1 MEFLKLSDLSLNPA
15 KYLINTKT
23 GKPVNHADFIAQQRR
38 AEYVIKLSEAIK
50 DKNFTASK
58 VDSLSAIMLE
68 VSQSLSAANK
78 VAYVAEPTKPTSSVK
93 DELVKF
99 ALDFDKYEDEKITTD
114 KVNEFMNEFNVIND
128 VETVGDY
135 FSEGVVKL
143 NKIYTVADI
152 LAAVK
157 SNVAKLGSI

>member
-1 MEFLKLSDLSLNPA
+1 MDWW
-15 KYLINTKT
+15 
-23 GKPVNHADFIAQQRR
+23 
-38 AEYVIKLSEAIK
+38 K
-50 DKNFTASK
+50 D
-58 VDSLSAIMLE
+58 DGLCLG
-68 VSQSLSAANK
+68 
-78 VAYVAEPTKPTSSVK
+78 
-93 DELVKF
+93 
-99 ALDFDKYEDEKITTD
+99 LDTNLYFDKYEDEKITTD

>member
-1 MEFLKLSDLSLNPA
+1 MEFLKSTQLELNPA
-15 KYLINTKT
+15 NYLVSKTT
-23 GKPVNHADFIAQQRR
+23 GKPVNHAEFVAAQKR

-50 DKNFTASK
+50 DKNFTANK

-68 VSQSLSAANK
+68 VSRSLAAANK
-78 VAYVAEPTKPTSSVK
+78 VAYVAEPTKPTSAVK

-99 ALDFDKYEDEKITTD
+99 ALDFDKYEDEKITAT
-114 KVNEFMNEFNVIND
+114 KVNEFMNEFNAIND
-128 VETVGDY
+128 VEKVGDY
-135 FSEGVVKL
+135 FTEGVVKL
-143 NKIYTVADI
+143 NKIYTVADV